1 MFGRAKTDERKRPVR
16 SNKMKGYLEQAD
28 KEERRKS
35 VERCLAI
42 LSTATNGPDE
52 LFMNALDSYIEG
64 EISLS
69 ELEKKVDRLEYIEK
83 SKSAETKEEYQIPE
97 IEIQSFKNEHK

>member
-1 MFGRAKTDERKRPVR
+1 
-16 SNKMKGYLEQAD
+16 MKGNLEHAN

-42 LSTATNGPDE
+42 LLTATNGPDE
-52 LFMNALDSYIEG
+52 LFMNALGSYIEG
-64 EISLS
+64 EISLF

-83 SKSAETKEEYQIPE
+83 NKSSETKEEPV
-97 IEIQSFKNEHK
+97 SD